1 MINENVNACIAFE
14 GVAMQSVSIVL
25 QSSLVFVTV
34 SYQSKS
40 FFFVWK
46 EICVMLCFTFCIQL
60 SSAKKKNRNLNKL
73 NDSCLRSNHGLFFQR
88 LCN

>member
-1 MINENVNACIAFE
+1 
-14 GVAMQSVSIVL
+14 MQFVSIVL

-60 SSAKKKNRNLNKL
+60 SSEKKKKQELK
-73 NDSCLRSNHGLFFQR
+73 
-88 LCN
+88 